1 MNHSR
6 VAAVPRSISD
16 SPSAEWD
23 SAPHPVDEQHASRV
37 RQCFEE
43 YRSQVV
49 RWLALRI
56 GSAAQASEITDQAFT
71 RLLELPHPERVG
83 NLKAYVYKIASN
95 IAAERAHTAAV
106 HRRIQGMLAHEAEG
120 ADPSP
125 QSLWLEEE
133 RLETL
138 KRVLETLPPRVRWA
152 LRMRFWDNFQYNEIT
167 KLLRQRGIVVNLRTV
182 QRWVAYGLE
191 RCREE
196 FQRREG
202 GTASE
207 RGAGSTTRMR
217 RRDATRWF
225 VEDESADELP

>member
-6 VAAVPRSISD
+6 VAAVPRSISN
-16 SPSAEWD
+16 SSSAEWD
-23 SAPHPVDEQHASRV
+23 SAPRSVDEQHASRV
-37 RQCFEE
+37 CQCFEE

-56 GSAAQASEITDQAFT
+56 GSAAQACEITDQAFI
-71 RLLELPHPERVG
+71 RLLELPHPERVA
-83 NLKAYVYKIASN
+83 NLRAYVYKIASN

-106 HRRIQGMLAHEAEG
+106 HRRIQGMLAYEAEG

-125 QSLWLEEE
+125 QALWLEEE

-138 KRVLETLPPRVRWA
+138 KRVLDTLPPRVRWT
-152 LRMRFWDNFQYNEIT
+152 LRMRFWDNFQYSEIT
-167 KLLRQRGIVVNLRTV
+167 KRLRERGVVVNLRTV

-202 GTASE
+202 GAASE
-207 RGAGSTTRMR
+207 QGVGATTRIR

-225 VEDESADELP
+225 VEDESADESL